1 MGSNMDATTKIFFV
15 AFLLSF
21 FTLAKNQ
28 ECLKK
33 DIDFENTLRSGLED
47 SYPHKATVRLSCA
60 TGFVGSLKIECN
72 NGRWEKTGGRD
83 CKKRPCGHPGD
94 TPNGDFRLT
103 KELEFVFGATVEYTC
118 RTGYVMASR
127 VNYRNCRSQGWDNA
141 VPVCEVVRCPVI
153 SSLGDVIATGNTEEA
168 SYGDVIHF
176 ECESPNKML
185 DGPQDINCKDNG
197 QWSGMVPK
205 CKEIE
210 CRAPKIHNGSTDYN
224 RVYRDNEIMKYT
236 CDSKYKQRAG
246 NPRCTKYGWSIPP
259 ECEEITCLLGA
270 RTSGIAS
277 TSPPGKNIFK
287 VGEYV
292 TITCEKNYRIFWTT
306 QVSQQIKCQDNGKF
320 ESSTVCEEITCGYPR
335 GQHLS
340 YPSEYYYTSKQYKLR
355 QSIQYRCER
364 GYKETA
370 THATCTE
377 NGWNPEL
384 LCTEMTCEYPR
395 GQHMLPPSGQYIKR
409 YKLKESIQYQCED
422 GYKGTAATCTENG
435 WEPKPQCTEQ
445 EKTACEKPFVQNW
458 FITQEKNKE
467 YFYTCGSGYKPFDE
481 KWWEVLS
488 CSNEQQRNPPLCIP
502 DDQCGQIPDIHSKHF
517 QEKKGY
523 ENEAILK
530 FDCKP
535 EPCCFKCINGNW
547 EKEDCKSTSCGTPPY
562 VENAAIKFNSE
573 QEVKYLCQEKFEIN
587 GNQIIFC
594 TNDEWDQTPTCKQL
608 ESDTKQGCS
617 APEKERN
624 NAILKEPDLKENYQE
639 GDTVEYSCKGGIGF
653 QDGSQATC
661 FKGQWKY
668 PECIQTCP
676 DPERKIN
683 NATMVRKNLKATYQ
697 DGDTL
702 EYKCIKDFQNE
713 FLNETQAICS
723 KGQWNYPRCIHSCPE
738 PEGEK
743 NNATLV
749 RKNLKMT
756 YQDGDTLKYKCIE
769 DFQNEFQNET
779 QAICSKGQWNYP
791 QCINPFISE
800 K

>member
-384 LCTEMTCEYPR
+384 LCTE
-395 GQHMLPPSGQYIKR
+395 
-409 YKLKESIQYQCED
+409 
-422 GYKGTAATCTENG
+422 
-435 WEPKPQCTEQ
+435 Q